1 MSRNGI
7 TQAQVFD
14 AATELTTNQQPVT
27 VQTVREALG
36 AGSFTTITQHLRKWR
51 EETKTMALQPIIL
64 PPEVEAAAARAA
76 TSIWRTAEELM
87 RREIEMI
94 KQAAQLQVQDCQRH
108 NDEALQEIARLER
121 EIYLQSTQMTD
132 HADQLETLRNALTQ
146 SKAHLL
152 AQASREKDLMD
163 RLHELK
169 MELAQARTAVE
180 QKNETC
186 ALLRGELTALKTER
200 ITKKTPA
207 RNEENRPPQ

>member
-14 AATELTTNQQPVT
+14 AAAELTATQQPVT

-51 EETKTMALQPIIL
+51 EETKTLAPQPSIA
-64 PPEVEAAAARAA
+64 PPEVEVAAARAA
-76 TSIWRTAEELM
+76 ASIWRTAEELM

-121 EIYLQSTQMTD
+121 EITLHSTQMAD

-163 RLHELK
+163 RLDELK
-169 MELAQARTAVE
+169 IELTQARTAVE

-200 ITKKTPA
+200 VTKTTRA
-207 RNEENRPPQ
+207 RSEENRPQQ

>member
-14 AATELTTNQQPVT
+14 AAAELTTNQQPVT

-51 EETKTMALQPIIL
+51 EETKTLAPQPIVL
-64 PPEVEAAAARAA
+64 PPEVEAAASRAA
-76 TSIWRTAEELM
+76 ASIWRTADELM

-121 EIYLQSTQMTD
+121 EINLQSTQMAD
-132 HADQLETLRNALTQ
+132 HTDQLETLRNALTQ

-152 AQASREKDLMD
+152 AQASREKDLLD
-163 RLHELK
+163 RLDELK
-169 MELAQARTAVE
+169 IELVQARTNVE
-180 QKNETC
+180 QKNEVC
-186 ALLRGELTALKTER
+186 ALLRGELTALKAER
-200 ITKKTPA
+200 VTKKPRA
-207 RNEENRPPQ
+207 RSEENRSQQ

>member
-14 AATELTTNQQPVT
+14 VAAELAANQQPVT

-51 EETKTMALQPIIL
+51 EETKTMAAQPIVL
-64 PPEVEAAAARAA
+64 PPEVEAAAGRAA
-76 TSIWRTAEELM
+76 ASIWRTAEELM

-94 KQAAQLQVQDCQRH
+94 KQAAQLQAQDCQRH

-121 EIYLQSTQMTD
+121 EINLHSTQTAD
-132 HADQLETLRNALTQ
+132 HTDQLETLRNALTQ

-152 AQASREKDLMD
+152 AQASREKDLQD
-163 RLHELK
+163 RLDELK
-169 MELAQARTAVE
+169 IELVQARTNVE
-180 QKNETC
+180 QKNEAC
-186 ALLRGELTALKTER
+186 ALLRGELTALKAER
-200 ITKKTPA
+200 VTKKP
-207 RNEENRPPQ
+207 RVQSEENRPQQ